1 LIVRIVTLLPSATE
15 IVCALGLAD
24 RIVGITHECDYPPE
38 IRRLPRVVRA
48 KIDSAALGS
57 AEIDAQVAKAL
68 SQGESLYETDTD
80 ALRAIGPDLLI
91 TQDLCDVC
99 ALPGDDIESIVRA
112 LPGPPD
118 VLRLH
123 PHSLADILGDIL
135 SVGAATGR
143 AAEARRLVAG
153 LRARIARVEAS
164 ARGRSR
170 PRVCCLEWTDP
181 PFCAGHWVPEM
192 VALAGGEDV
201 IGRAGRP
208 SFRVEWAAIAAANPE
223 VVVLMP
229 CGYSVERA
237 RREGAALAG
246 RDEWRALPATAAG
259 RVYATDAN
267 AFFSRSGPRVV
278 DGLEILGA
286 VLHPDA
292 AVWTTPPGSWAV
304 LSALSPAEP
313 SPEQVATARSLPRP
327 APGQATEAG
336 RATRQRGWNAALR
349 RQKGGGQ

>member
-1 LIVRIVTLLPSATE
+1 LIVRIATLLPSATE

-24 RIVGITHECDYPPE
+24 GIVGVTHECDYPPE
-38 IRRLPRVVRA
+38 IRGRPRVVRA

-57 AEIDAQVAKAL
+57 AEIDAQVSRAL
-68 SQGESLYETDTD
+68 SQGESLYEIDVD
-80 ALRAIGPDLLI
+80 ALRAIRPDLVI

-99 ALPGDDIESIVRA
+99 ALPGDDVEFIVHA
-112 LPGPPD
+112 LAGPPN

-123 PHSLADILGDIL
+123 PHSLDDILGDIL
-135 SVGAATGR
+135 SVGEATGR
-143 AAEARRLVAG
+143 PAEARRLVAR
-153 LRARIARVEAS
+153 LRARIARVEAM
-164 ARGRSR
+164 AQGRAR

-192 VALAGGEDV
+192 VVLAGGNDV

-208 SFRVEWAAIAAANPE
+208 SFRVDWAAIAAANPE

-229 CGYSVERA
+229 CGYSLAQA
-237 RREGAALAG
+237 RREGAALAV
-246 RDEWRALPATAAG
+246 RPEWRALAATAAG

-286 VLHPDA
+286 ILHPEA
-292 AVWTTPPGSWAV
+292 AEWTTPPESWAAV
-304 LSALSPAEP
+304 SPPLQAEP
-313 SPEQVATARSLPRP
+313 SPEQAAAPPSPSRPVPRFSD
-327 APGQATEAG
+327 
-336 RATRQRGWNAALR
+336 
-349 RQKGGGQ
+349 

>member
-1 LIVRIVTLLPSATE
+1 MVRIATLLPSATE

-24 RIVGITHECDYPPE
+24 RIVGVTHECDYPPE
-38 IRRLPRVVRA
+38 IRGRPRVVRA
-48 KIDSAALGS
+48 KIDSAALTS
-57 AEIDAQVAKAL
+57 AEIDAQVARAL
-68 SQGESLYETDTD
+68 SEGQSLYEIDAD
-80 ALRAIGPDLLI
+80 ALRASRPDLLI

-99 ALPGDDIESIVRA
+99 ALPGDDIESIAHA
-112 LPGPPD
+112 LPGPPN

-135 SVGAATGR
+135 SVGEATGR
-143 AAEARRLVAG
+143 AAEARRVVAG

-164 ARGRSR
+164 ARGRVR

-229 CGYSVERA
+229 CGYSLEQA
-237 RREGAALAG
+237 RREGVALAA
-246 RDEWRALPATAAG
+246 RPEWRALVATAAG

-278 DGLEILGA
+278 DGVEILGA
-286 VLHPDA
+286 MLHPEA
-292 AVWTTPPGSWAV
+292 AAWTTPPGSWA
-304 LSALSPAEP
+304 ALSPPLPTEP
-313 SPEQVATARSLPRP
+313 SREPAVAPPSPPRAVP
-327 APGQATEAG
+327 
-336 RATRQRGWNAALR
+336 RLR
-349 RQKGGGQ
+349 D